1 MPDSAMEGTILAQL
15 IKMSIPL
22 VRAAERKLPRAGP
35 GAPPSYAEW
44 QIAVLIIAAVAAR
57 RKSKS
62 AQFRYLYERRDLL
75 MKLLDMKEFPVR
87 STYFSRYRRA
97 NAILDKGVLLQGRI
111 AIEEGVA
118 DADAV
123 SVDKSL
129 LASKG
134 SDWPNA
140 ARQEDR
146 RPRGVD
152 DEAVWGYSKYHG
164 WVYGYSYEVVV
175 SATKGSVVC
184 PLLVSVSTA
193 NASEHHTFGQK
204 IGELPSQ
211 TRYVLADA
219 GYDSNAHGEAVEKRA
234 DGTRSGRRFVC
245 PLQRRGGKPSV
256 GRYPHRGQRERSR
269 QHRARRL
276 AFYSTPRGQKLYR
289 RRGQTVEP
297 FNEWFKGK
305 FELGTHVWH
314 RGLDNNKTQVTAAIF
329 VYQLLLR
336 YHHKRGGQNGN
347 IQWILDA
354 I

>member
-1 MPDSAMEGTILAQL
+1 MPDSAREGTILAQL
-15 IKMSIPL
+15 IRMSVPL
-22 VRAAERKLPRAGP
+22 VKVAQKQLPRTGA
-35 GAPPSYAEW
+35 GAPPSYPEW
-44 QIAVLIIAAVAAR
+44 QIAVMIMVAVAAR

-62 AQFRYLYERRDLL
+62 AQFRFLYERRNWLMGLL
-75 MKLLDMKEFPVR
+75 KMKAFPAR
-87 STYFSRYRRA
+87 STYFERYRRA
-97 NAILDKGVLLQGRI
+97 NAILSKAVMLQGRK
-111 AIEEGVA
+111 AIQEGVV
-118 DADAV
+118 DPKAV

-129 LASKG
+129 LTAKG
-134 SDWPNA
+134 PHWAKA
-140 ARQEDR
+140 ARKEGR

-152 DEAVWGYSKYHG
+152 EEAVWGYSKYHG